1 MCVDLVMM
9 SQASSST
16 GLTRRSTAAR
26 NALQPKPLAVVA
38 AGTLPTGVDLEVP
51 IDTDTGLPLIICPD
65 CRDVR
70 VFAATTKFGYNE
82 GKRYFKCPR
91 KTYGNV
97 SVVVEFA
104 LLNLIIVF
112 PKFHCLLVVNWMQ
125 GACTRYWFEEEYA
138 VFVHDNGYL
147 PSASSTVAAA
157 STNEVPEVVGRIV
170 RLEQNLNE
178 VKDKVGNNRE
188 GMGSCIC
195 LVCGCVNVTLFLLLA
210 IVLLVAVVF
219 K

>member
-1 MCVDLVMM
+1 MM

-38 AGTLPTGVDLEVP
+38 AGTLPTGVDLEAP

-70 VFAATTKFGYNE
+70 VFAATTKLGSNE

-91 KTYGNV
+91 KTFANV
-97 SVVVEFA
+97 SEVVEFA
-104 LLNLIIVF
+104 LLNLIIVLT
-112 PKFHCLLVVNWMQ
+112 KFHCLLVVNWMQ
-125 GACTRYWFEEEYA
+125 GTCTRYWFEEEYV
-138 VFVHDNGYL
+138 VFLHDNGYL

-157 STNEVPEVVGRIV
+157 STIEVPEVVGRIV
-170 RLEQNLNE
+170 SLEQNLNE

-188 GMGSCIC
+188 GIGSCIC

-210 IVLLVAVVF
+210 IILLVAVVF